1 MKLSL
6 FSQYRGLRKEIYILF
21 FGRVVTNLG
30 SMIWPMMTMILSQK
44 LGLSAAMISYVMV
57 GAGVIM
63 IPANLLGG
71 KIADRY
77 SKKWVIVVCDCVSI
91 FCYLICAAI
100 PLNYVSI
107 LLMLLAGICQSMEFP
122 SYHALIAELSTTEDR
137 DRAYSLQYLGGNLG
151 LVLSPTISGLLFR
164 DHLWLAFLLSGVS
177 IAVSTVLIALRVRD
191 IHPEKDGSEAS
202 VYQTAQ
208 ENVPL
213 REILRRN
220 RVLWLY
226 LIGSALYMAAYE
238 QYTFLLPLEM
248 GRVHGE
254 SGAVIFGSVSS
265 LNCIVVVIFTPIITR
280 LLFRVR
286 EPGRML
292 CGQGLI
298 AAGYLLFLLL
308 MGHIPFYYFA
318 MLLFTWGEICSTI
331 AEGPYVSRRIPAS
344 HRGRISGLSS
354 VLGFLIRSAVS
365 LSIGRIYDDAGAT
378 PTWMFVLCVLAAA
391 FLLILLLRRQDR
403 RVYPKLYR

>member
-1 MKLSL
+1 
-6 FSQYRGLRKEIYILF
+6 
-21 FGRVVTNLG
+21 
-30 SMIWPMMTMILSQK
+30 
-44 LGLSAAMISYVMV
+44 
-57 GAGVIM
+57 
-63 IPANLLGG
+63 
-71 KIADRY
+71 
-77 SKKWVIVVCDCVSI
+77 
-91 FCYLICAAI
+91 
-100 PLNYVSI
+100 
-107 LLMLLAGICQSMEFP
+107 
-122 SYHALIAELSTTEDR
+122 
-137 DRAYSLQYLGGNLG
+137 
-151 LVLSPTISGLLFR
+151 
-164 DHLWLAFLLSGVS
+164 
-177 IAVSTVLIALRVRD
+177 VLIALRVRD
-191 IHPEKDGSEAS
+191 VHPEKDGSEAS

-331 AEGPYVSRRIPAS
+331 ADGPYVSRRIPAS